1 MPVGQEIDNTRFT
14 PRDTER
20 FRKRVAEETR
30 LAREMA
36 ARGDF
41 GSGHP
46 MAGFEIEAWLVN
58 ADESPASLNE
68 RFLARFD
75 DPMATPE
82 LASFNVELNTQAHP
96 LRHRVLTTL
105 HQEIRTTWERACD
118 TAESLDAH
126 FLMIGILP
134 TLMPQDL
141 CLKNMSAMKRY
152 RALNRQVFRSREDRP
167 VHLDING
174 REHLEHDHKDVMLE
188 AATTSFQI
196 HLQTP
201 LEAAHRVYNAA
212 IAVSAPMVAL
222 SANAPYLFGK
232 DLWEETRIPVFEQ
245 AVEVGGYQDA
255 ARGPMRRVSFGSDY
269 ARESIMECFQ
279 ENLDHFPPL
288 LPMCGDTPP
297 ETFAH
302 LRLHNGTI
310 WRWNRPLIGFGPSGR
325 PHIRIEHRVVPA
337 GPTLTDSIANAAF
350 FYGLVED
357 LVSTAGGA
365 EGLID
370 FATAKDNFYLAARH
384 GLESQLHWDSKER
397 ISARELILQDLLPRA
412 RRGLQHLGVT
422 QADAHHYLEVVAE
435 RVQAR
440 ATGSHWQRAWV
451 KTHGPDMAGLT
462 RAYRLQ
468 QMTDEPIHQ
477 WPLP

>member
-1 MPVGQEIDNTRFT
+1 MGQEIDTIRFT
-14 PRDTER
+14 PRDAEQ
-20 FRKRVAEETR
+20 FRERVAQETC

-36 ARGDF
+36 TRGDF

-46 MAGFEIEAWLVN
+46 MAGFEIEAWLVDP
-58 ADESPASLNE
+58 DEGPAGLNE

-96 LRHRVLTTL
+96 IRERVLSTL
-105 HQEIRTTWERACD
+105 HREIRTTWERACD
-118 TAESLDAH
+118 TAASLDTH
-126 FLMIGILP
+126 CLMIGILP
-134 TLMPQDL
+134 TLAPRHL
-141 CLKNMSAMKRY
+141 CLDNMSDMKRY
-152 RALNRQVFRSREDRP
+152 RALNRQVLKSREGRP

-174 REHLEHDHKDVMLE
+174 REHLEHTHEDVMLE

-201 LEAAHRVYNAA
+201 LEVAHRVYNAA
-212 IAVSAPMVAL
+212 IAVSAPMVAM

-245 AVEVGGYQDA
+245 AVELGGYLDA
-255 ARGPMRRVSFGSDY
+255 ARGPMRRVSFGSGY

-279 ENLDHFPPL
+279 ENLEHFPPL

-297 ETFAH
+297 EDFAH

-310 WRWNRPLIGFGPSGR
+310 WRWNRPLIGFGPGGS

-337 GPTLTDSIANAAF
+337 GPTLTDSIANAAL

-357 LVSTAGGA
+357 LVITAGGA

-384 GLESQLHWDSKER
+384 GLEAHLHWHSENR
-397 ISARELILQDLLPRA
+397 VSARDLILQELLPRA
-412 RRGLQHLGVT
+412 HRGLQHLGVA
-422 QADAHHYLEVVAE
+422 QADAHHYLGVVAE

-451 KTHGPDMAGLT
+451 KAHGRDMAGLT

-468 QMTDEPIHQ
+468 QMTDEPVHR
-477 WPLP
+477 WPLS